1 MKTRF
6 EVDATNNIYKVN
18 VNTYFKI
25 LNNVKSYTLLDTLT
39 LNHDHKMDSI
49 HFIWNT
55 EDPIPFKPGLVRGR
69 RPRGLSDKFWE
80 KITFQQEKKF
90 GIQPL
95 LVRSKRGSWAPF

>member
-49 HFIWNT
+49 HFI
-55 EDPIPFKPGLVRGR
+55 
-69 RPRGLSDKFWE
+69 
-80 KITFQQEKKF
+80 
-90 GIQPL
+90 
-95 LVRSKRGSWAPF
+95 